1 MLRTRFQPV
10 TRRFDQWW
18 TRQSS
23 STRALPGYLSH
34 AFANYWSYGSR
45 QAAALSYYAIF
56 SVFPLSLLTTILI
69 SQIVGPVFAEQ
80 QLTLALQPFLPPSS
94 SDTLLLF
101 QTNVQQAIEQGGSL
115 TVIAILFLIWSG
127 LGLFSNIT
135 AALDF
140 IFHVPSSRSLWSQR
154 LVAAM
159 MAVALIVLLVTS
171 FVTSAV
177 MGLISALLF
186 NPPNIW
192 ISIGTFF
199 LPLGLDMMI
208 FALLFRYVP
217 ARRVYWDAVWPA
229 AIVGAVGWEI
239 AKTGFSWFLN
249 NVANYQ
255 FVYGAIATGIIL
267 LFWAY
272 LIASIFLLSAEICAQ
287 LNEWLLDQHWQHEA
301 QRFLEGKATPR
312 LSSQAADGDPSV
324 DLVTAESSIPAE
336 TPKT

>member
-1 MLRTRFQPV
+1 MLRTRFQPLA
-10 TRRFDQWW
+10 RRFDEWW

-23 STRALPGYLSH
+23 SARALPGYLSQ
-34 AFANYWSYGSR
+34 AIANFWSYGSR

-56 SVFPLSLLTTILI
+56 SVFPLSLLITILV

-80 QLTLALQPFLPPSS
+80 QLTLALQPFLPPASN
-94 SDTLLLF
+94 DTLQLF
-101 QTNVQQAIEQGGSL
+101 QANVQQAIEQGGSL
-115 TVIAILFLIWSG
+115 TLIAILFLIWSG

-135 AALDF
+135 SALDF

-154 LVAAM
+154 LIAAL
-159 MAVALIVLLVTS
+159 MALALVVLLVTS

-177 MGLISALLF
+177 LGLISALF
-186 NPPNIW
+186 SPPNVW

-229 AIVGAVGWEI
+229 AIFGAIGWEV
-239 AKTGFSWFLN
+239 AKTGFGWFLN

-255 FVYGAIATGIIL
+255 FVYGAIAAGIIL

-287 LNEWLLDQHWQHEA
+287 LNEWLLDQHWQDEA
-301 QRFLEGKATPR
+301 QRFLGGKATPR
-312 LSSQAADGDPSV
+312 LSSQVTDGETAALAKDEHTTT
-324 DLVTAESSIPAE
+324 L
-336 TPKT
+336 

>member
-10 TRRFDQWW
+10 ARRFDEWW

-23 STRALPGYLSH
+23 SARALPGYLSQ
-34 AFANYWSYGSR
+34 ALANFWSYGSR

-56 SVFPLSLLTTILI
+56 SVFPLSLLITILV

-80 QLTLALQPFLPPSS
+80 QLTLALQPFLPPASN
-94 SDTLLLF
+94 DTLQLF

-115 TVIAILFLIWSG
+115 TLIAILFLIWSG

-135 AALDF
+135 SALDF
-140 IFHVPSSRSLWSQR
+140 IFHVPTSRSLWSQR
-154 LVAAM
+154 LIAAL
-159 MAVALIVLLVTS
+159 MALALIALLVTS

-177 MGLISALLF
+177 LGLISTLF
-186 NPPNIW
+186 SPPNIW

-229 AIVGAVGWEI
+229 AIFGAVGWEI
-239 AKTGFSWFLN
+239 AKTGFGWFLN

-255 FVYGAIATGIIL
+255 FVYGAIAAGIIL

-287 LNEWLLDQHWQHEA
+287 LNEWLLDQHWQDEA

-312 LSSQAADGDPSV
+312 LSSQVADNEP
-324 DLVTAESSIPAE
+324 TALAKEDREPIR
-336 TPKT
+336 

>member
-1 MLRTRFQPV
+1 MLRTRFENAAH
-10 TRRFDQWW
+10 RFDRWW
-18 TRQSS
+18 TKQSS
-23 STRALPGYLSH
+23 STRALPTYLSR
-34 AFANYWSYGSR
+34 ALANYWRYGSR

-56 SVFPLSLLTTILI
+56 SVFPLSLLVTILV
-69 SQIVGPVFAEQ
+69 SRLVGPVVAQQ

-94 SDTLLLF
+94 SATLELF
-101 QTNVQQAIEQGGSL
+101 QTNVRQAIDQGSSFTL
-115 TVIAILFLIWSG
+115 IAILFLIWSG

-135 AALDF
+135 SALDF

-154 LVAAM
+154 LIALV
-159 MAVALIVLLVTS
+159 MALVLIALLVAS

-177 MGLISALLF
+177 LGLVSAVLL
-186 NPPNIW
+186 NPPSIW
-192 ISIGTFF
+192 ISIGAFF

-217 ARRVYWDAVWPA
+217 ARRVHWDAVWPA
-229 AIVGAVGWEI
+229 AIFGAIGWEI

-255 FVYGAIATGIIL
+255 FVYGAIAAGIVL

-287 LNEWLLDQHWQHEA
+287 LNEWLLDQHWQVEA
-301 QRFLEGKATPR
+301 QRFLEGKAVARLPEQPAGKE
-312 LSSQAADGDPSV
+312 LSSTDKHQTTVS
-324 DLVTAESSIPAE
+324 
-336 TPKT
+336 